1 MYPHRLSRFVGA
13 ELLPLEDSSM
23 VDGVRPQRHAHPAVR
38 LLRAF
43 RPTIRSQRI
52 RGTLFQLVGL
62 AMAALAVLAYA
73 FGLLRPL
80 ELGVV
85 DAHFSVRGKRK
96 PPADVVVVAIDA
108 ATFDS
113 RASGGLGLQWPF
125 PRSVHGRLIDVL
137 RRDGARAIAIDIQFT
152 EQTAP
157 KEDNALV
164 DAVARAHGRVVLA
177 TTEVD
182 ANGHTNVFGG
192 DDVVRE
198 LGARVGNSNYETD
211 TGGTIRRIAYSID
224 KLRAFP
230 IVAAE
235 VAMGRRIDRSALGGR
250 STWIDFAGPPGTI
263 RTVSYADAVLGR
275 VPASVFRGKVVVV
288 GASAPSLQDVHP
300 TSTSGNGVMAGPEIH
315 ANSIETALRGFPL
328 SSVPRWLTGAIIVL
342 LSLVPALAGVRL
354 SPLRAIGA
362 SFVLAA
368 LYVVVTQFAFE
379 HGVVLPFVYPLGGL
393 LLSSG
398 GTLGVHYVLAAFERE
413 RVRSVFARFVPEAVV
428 NEVLASADSDLRL
441 GGVQREGTVLF
452 SDLRG
457 FTTFAESRS
466 ANEVID
472 ILNRYLSSMS
482 DAILEHGGTLVAFMG
497 DGIMAVFGAPL
508 QQDDHA
514 DRALAAACEM
524 LSGCLPSFND
534 WMRSSGLGEGFRM
547 GIGLNSG
554 PVMAG
559 NVGHERRLEY
569 TAIGDVVNTAS
580 RIEGMTKGTAH
591 SLFVADSTRE
601 SLLREP
607 PPLEFIGEF
616 DVRGRAGRI
625 RLWSLAPDE
634 ATATATAPPG
644 AASEPSALA

>member
-1 MYPHRLSRFVGA
+1 MRF
-13 ELLPLEDSSM
+13 
-23 VDGVRPQRHAHPAVR
+23 
-38 LLRAF
+38 LRAF
-43 RPTIRSQRI
+43 RPTIRSR
-52 RGTLFQLVGL
+52 RSRVTLFQAVGL
-62 AMAALAVLAYA
+62 LMAAVALLAYA

-85 DAHFSVRGKRK
+85 DAHFSVRGTRK
-96 PPADVVVVAIDA
+96 PPADVVVVAVDA

-113 RASGGLGLQWPF
+113 RTSGGLGLQWPF
-125 PRSVHGRLIDVL
+125 PRSVHAKLIDLL
-137 RRDGARAIAIDIQFT
+137 RRDGATSIAIDIQFT
-152 EQTAP
+152 EPTVA

-164 DAVARAHGRVVLA
+164 DAVQRAHGRIVLA

-182 ANGHTNVFGG
+182 ENGHTNVLGG

-198 LGARVGNSNYETD
+198 LGARVGDSNYETD
-211 TGGTIRRIAYSID
+211 TGGTIRRVAYSID
-224 KLRAFP
+224 KLKAFP

-235 VAMGRRIDRSALGGR
+235 IASGRTIKRSALGGR

-263 RTVSYADAVLGR
+263 RTVSYSDAVLGR
-275 VPASVFRGKVVVV
+275 VPASVFRGKAVVV

-328 SSVPRWLTGAIIVL
+328 SSVPRSVTGAIIVF
-342 LSLVPALAGVRL
+342 LSLVPALAAVRL
-354 SPLRAIGA
+354 SALRAIGA
-362 SFVLAA
+362 SLVLAA

-379 HGVVLPFVYPLGGL
+379 HGVVLSFVYPLGGL

-428 NEVLASADSDLRL
+428 NEVLASTDKDLRL

-457 FTTFAESRS
+457 FTTFAEPRS
-466 ANEVID
+466 ADEVIE

-482 DAILEHGGTLVAFMG
+482 DAILAHGGTLVAFMG

-508 QQDDHA
+508 QQVDHA

-524 LSGCLPSFND
+524 LSERLPSFND
-534 WMRSSGLGEGFRM
+534 WMRSTGHGEGFRM

-591 SLFVADSTRE
+591 SLFLADSTRE
-601 SLLREP
+601 TLLREP
-607 PPLEFIGEF
+607 PPLEFVGEF

-625 RLWSLAPDE
+625 RLWSLVSD
-634 ATATATAPPG
+634 G
-644 AASEPSALA
+644 AAAPVAVAAKTPPDPAAPA